1 MLLFACFSFF
11 LHLGVLKTCKILSP
25 VCCQCNPDLCY
36 FYWSS
41 ILSHTAEQLHLF
53 GRVAGKLKS
62 KARQKN
68 MQKPSCR
75 RNFWGNFG
83 KTTRKK
89 TRLFYKAHLNSE
101 THTQEPP
108 NKITMVISPHWST
121 ISLRPPW
128 FEVAI
133 LQDRSPPSPV
143 LPGRSLK
150 PGTLYLA
157 DSNYI
162 IISNQNTIY
171 TSTLNKPSAMLRFY
185 LTKRWNWIHKALKFI
200 IIIMLTF
207 PENICI
213 SSLPLYSVLPRRKI
227 APPAPLH
234 APPKCQ
240 RIGVH
245 RVTPWEK
252 WWPHDNEDQKSTNF
266 ISFVSQNHEIWTH
279 CIATLSQIKCKSI
292 ACRI

>member
-1 MLLFACFSFF
+1 MSPWVNESFRLIFCLPKKNSFSPILSQPALVFFFFRCCFLLVFHFSYI
-11 LHLGVLKTCKILSP
+11 LESWKPAKILSP

-68 MQKPSCR
+68 IQKPSR
-75 RNFWGNFG
+75 RNFWRKIG

-89 TRLFYKAHLNSE
+89 TRRLYKAHLNSE
-101 THTQEPP
+101 TNTQEPP

-150 PGTLYLA
+150 PGTLHLA
-157 DSNYI
+157 DSN
-162 IISNQNTIY
+162 
-171 TSTLNKPSAMLRFY
+171 
-185 LTKRWNWIHKALKFI
+185 
-200 IIIMLTF
+200 
-207 PENICI
+207 
-213 SSLPLYSVLPRRKI
+213 
-227 APPAPLH
+227 
-234 APPKCQ
+234 
-240 RIGVH
+240 
-245 RVTPWEK
+245 
-252 WWPHDNEDQKSTNF
+252 
-266 ISFVSQNHEIWTH
+266 
-279 CIATLSQIKCKSI
+279 
-292 ACRI
+292 